1 MEKPAAVRRAVREGK
16 IMPDLTP
23 IYDLLG
29 KLLPFECMEM
39 TFMRQALL
47 GLLLLAPMAAAMGV
61 QVVNFRMA
69 FFADAISHSAF
80 AGVAIGLLLAVDPHW
95 TMPAFGLLVGLGIMA
110 SQRRSS
116 LSSDTIIGVFFSGVI
131 AFGLAIVSRDKNVA
145 RNIQQ
150 FLYGDILTVG
160 DADIWAMIVLFV
172 VLFAF
177 QAYGYNRMLYIGLNP
192 TLAEAHRVRVA
203 VYQYVY
209 AALLSLVVIFSVWA
223 VGVLLVTA
231 MLIVPAATAR
241 NFARSAGGMIWW
253 ALLVSITSAV
263 AGLII
268 SAQDWAR
275 TATGAT
281 IILVAFGWF
290 LLSAGVAFLRGDRIR

>member
-1 MEKPAAVRRAVREGK
+1 
-16 IMPDLTP
+16 MPELTP
-23 IYDLLG
+23 LYDLLA
-29 KLLPFECMEM
+29 KMLPFDCMQM
-39 TFMRQALL
+39 RFMQQALV
-47 GLLLLAPMAAAMGV
+47 GLMLLAPMAAVMGV

-80 AGVAIGLLLAVDPHW
+80 AGVALGLILAIDPHW
-95 TMPAFGLLVGLGIMA
+95 TMPVFGLLVGLGIMA
-110 SQRRSS
+110 SQRRSA

-131 AFGLAIVSRDKNVA
+131 AFGLAVVSRDRNVA
-145 RNIQQ
+145 RNVQQ
-150 FLYGDILTVG
+150 FLYGDILTIG
-160 DADIWAMIVLFV
+160 NADIWAMIA
-172 VLFAF
+172 LFAVLMIF
-177 QAYGYNRMLYIGLNP
+177 QAHGYNRMLYIGLNP
-192 TLAEAHRVRVA
+192 VLAEAHRVRVA

-209 AALLSLVVIFSVWA
+209 AGLLSLVVILSVWA

-241 NFARSAGGMIWW
+241 NFARSAGGMLWW
-253 ALLVSITSAV
+253 ALLVSSTSAMT
-263 AGLII
+263 GLLI

-290 LLSAGVAFLRGDRIR
+290 LLSSCVVHMRGDRIR